1 MLLIIGL
8 SGKAESGKDTFAKYA
23 TDVVNSCAK
32 YWNLKKVLVKRVG
45 FADALKEEASL
56 HYNWNGVKDEKG
68 RSLLQELGQKRREE
82 DENYWVKKVFD
93 NLRDEMTLFHIKNP
107 KPIHGVMFI
116 TDLRFKNEK
125 EFLSNT
131 DEFSELFGGTKF
143 VSVRI
148 ERKGHSNRLTNEQR
162 KNISECDLDDEVFD
176 YIVENNGE
184 LGFFIDGIE
193 TTMLSIL
200 GDLR

>member
-1 MLLIIGL
+1 MLLIVGL

-32 YWNLKKVLVKRVG
+32 YWNLKRIIVKRVG

-68 RSLLQELGQKRREE
+68 RSLLQELGQKRRAE
-82 DENYWVKKVFD
+82 DENYWVKKVFR
-93 NLRDEMTLFHIKNP
+93 NMQGEMFSFYKENP
-107 KPIHGVMFI
+107 KPIHGVIFI

-131 DEFSELFGGTKF
+131 KEFSELFGETKF

-148 ERKGHSNRLTNEQR
+148 ERSGHSNRLTDEQR
-162 KNISECDLDDEVFD
+162 NNISECDLDDEVFD

-184 LGFFIDGIE
+184 LGFYIDGIE

>member
-1 MLLIIGL
+1 MLLIVGL

-23 TDVVNSCAK
+23 TNVVNSCAK
-32 YWNLKKVLVKRVG
+32 YWNLKRIIVKRVG
-45 FADALKEEASL
+45 FADALKEESSM

-68 RSLLQELGQKRREE
+68 RSLLQELGQKRRAE
-82 DENYWVKKVFD
+82 DENYWVKKVFR
-93 NLRDEMTLFHIKNP
+93 NMQDEMFSFYKENP
-107 KPIHGVMFI
+107 KPIHGVIFI

-131 DEFSELFGGTKF
+131 KEFSELFGGTKF

-148 ERKGHSNRLTNEQR
+148 ERSGHSNRLTEEQR
-162 KNISECDLDDEVFD
+162 NNISECDLDDEVFD

-184 LGFFIDGIE
+184 LGFYIDGIE

>member
-1 MLLIIGL
+1 MLLIVGL

-32 YWNLKKVLVKRVG
+32 YWGLKRILVKRVG

-68 RSLLQELGQKRREE
+68 RSLLQELGQKRRAE
-82 DENYWVKKVFD
+82 DENYWVKKVFS
-93 NLRDEMTLFHIKNP
+93 NMQDEMFSFYKENP
-107 KPIHGVMFI
+107 KHIHGVIFI

-125 EFLSNT
+125 EFLSKT
-131 DEFSELFGGTKF
+131 KEFSELFGETKF

-148 ERKGHSNRLTNEQR
+148 ERSGHSNRLTAEQR
-162 KNISECDLDDEVFD
+162 NNISECDLDDEVFD

-184 LGFFIDGIE
+184 LGFYIDGIE

>member
-1 MLLIIGL
+1 MLLLIGV

-23 TDVVNSCAK
+23 RDVVISCNN
-32 YWNLKKVLVKRVG
+32 YWDTKVPFILRVG
-45 FADALKEEASL
+45 FADALKEEAIR

-68 RSLLQELGQKRREE
+68 RKLLQDLGQKRRAE
-82 DENYWVKKVFD
+82 DLDYWIKRLLRNVEAIAKDRFGTTDSKV
-93 NLRDEMTLFHIKNP
+93 N
-107 KPIHGVMFI
+107 GVVFI

-125 EFLSNT
+125 SFLNNI
-131 DEFSELFGGTKF
+131 ELCKEIFGETKF

-148 ERKGHSNRLTNEQR
+148 QREGFNNRLTDAQ
-162 KNISECDLDDEVFD
+162 KNDISECDLDDEIFD

-184 LGFFIDGIE
+184 LGFYIDGIE

-200 GDLR
+200 GELR

>member
-1 MLLIIGL
+1 MLLIVGL

-23 TDVVNSCAK
+23 TNVVNSCAK
-32 YWNLKKVLVKRVG
+32 YWNLKRIIVKRVG
-45 FADALKEEASL
+45 FADALKEEASM

-68 RSLLQELGQKRREE
+68 RSLLQELGQKRRAE
-82 DENYWVKKVFD
+82 DENYWVKKVFR
-93 NLRDEMTLFHIKNP
+93 NMQDEMFSFYKENP
-107 KPIHGVMFI
+107 KPIHGVIFI

-131 DEFSELFGGTKF
+131 KEFSELFGETKF

-148 ERKGHSNRLTNEQR
+148 ERSGHSNRLTEEQR
-162 KNISECDLDDEVFD
+162 NNISECDLDDEVFD

-184 LGFFIDGIE
+184 LGFYIDGIE